1 MEDAILA
8 IASLPSCGWLV
19 GDDIKH
25 TNFLNKKNEPIF
37 FICHWVSKY
46 FVMTTEK
53 YLIQGSVAH
62 YFPCFLFTFDV
73 FMGMN
78 SSYV

>member
-37 FICHWVSKY
+37 FIRHWVSKY
-46 FVMTTEK
+46 FVIATEK

-62 YFPCFLFTFDV
+62 YFPCFLFNFDV
-73 FMGMN
+73 FMSMN
-78 SSYV
+78 SIYV